1 MFEPMKKCL
10 FVIICA
16 VLPVSAVLGFVIT
29 DDVGRKVEI
38 KKPVESIVSLSPGHT
53 EMIYYLGAAEKLKAV
68 SLHCDYPP
76 AAKDKEK
83 AGGFL
88 HPDTEKIASLRPDV
102 VISGGGIQKKAIRAM
117 EKLGIS
123 VIVFYPQSL
132 SDIAGNMRTI
142 AAITG
147 CGEKKTQEFDRRLK
161 KLEGKAVTKK
171 VYMEISGE
179 PAMAV
184 GGA

>member
-1 MFEPMKKCL
+1 MTDEIKKYVLL
-10 FVIICA
+10 F
-16 VLPVSAVLGFVIT
+16 LSAFVFPGTVFGFVIT
-29 DDVGRKVEI
+29 DDVGRKAEI

-68 SLHCDYPP
+68 SLQCDYPP

-88 HPDTEKIASLRPDV
+88 HPDTEKIASLGPDV
-102 VISGGGIQKKAIRAM
+102 VISGGGIQKKAISAM

-147 CGEKKTQEFDRRLK
+147 CGEDKALEFDRRLK
-161 KLEGKAVTKK
+161 KLKEKELEEMNK
-171 VYMEISGE
+171 VFLS
-179 PAMAV
+179 
-184 GGA
+184 